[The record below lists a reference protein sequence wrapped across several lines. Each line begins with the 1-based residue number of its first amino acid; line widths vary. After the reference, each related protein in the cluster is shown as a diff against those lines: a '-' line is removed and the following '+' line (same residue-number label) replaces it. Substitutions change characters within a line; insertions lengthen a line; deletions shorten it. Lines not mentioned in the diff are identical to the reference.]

1 MAAAHRL
8 RPAAGLLGVCMVA
21 LLLAC
26 EPRDE
31 APAAGQQAQAMPAA
45 CGAVRVARL
54 PWASAELLA
63 EVDALI
69 LRLGLGCEVT
79 WVRGDTVPTLRDML
93 AGEGPDLLSEAWID
107 ALRPEVEAALAD
119 GRLLRAGPALS
130 DGAREGWWVP
140 RALLQAHPGL
150 RTLNDALHHPALFA
164 GPASAGRGQW
174 HGCPSGWAC
183 RVSTA
188 HAFRAWEGAARG
200 FVLVQPESPQAL
212 EASLA
217 EAVAQ
222 GRGWL
227 GYHWAPSTL
236 VARYD
241 LVPLAAG
248 VAVNEAAL
256 ACWARP
262 DCVAPNRSD
271 WPVAEVPTL
280 VDPRWA
286 RRAGAAYAYLQSRS
300 WETHTVSALLA
311 WQAAQGA
318 SAEDTARHF
327 LRTQPQV
334 WADWLPEDAARAVRR
349 ALG

>member
-1 MAAAHRL
+1 MVCL
-8 RPAAGLLGVCMVA
+8 VSLLF
-21 LLLAC
+21 AC
-26 EPRDE
+26 EPRGE
-31 APAAGQQAQAMPAA
+31 VPESTRSQAQTVPAA
-45 CGAVRVARL
+45 CGSVRVARL

-79 WVRGDTVPTLRDML
+79 WVRSDTVPTLRDML

-107 ALRPEVEAALAD
+107 ALRPEVEAALSD
-119 GRLLRAGPALS
+119 GRLLRAGSALA

-140 RALLQAHPGL
+140 RALVQAHPDL
-150 RTLNDALHHPALFA
+150 RTLDDALRRPALFS
-164 GPASAGRGQW
+164 GQEGAGRGRW
-174 HGCPSGWAC
+174 HACPSGWAC
-183 RVSTA
+183 RVSTTQ
-188 HAFRAWEGAARG
+188 AFRAWEGAARG
-200 FVLVQPESPQAL
+200 FVLVEPESPEAL

-217 EAVAQ
+217 EAIAQ

-227 GYHWAPSTL
+227 GYHWAPSAL

-248 VAVNEAAL
+248 VAVHEAAL

-262 DCVAPNRSD
+262 DCAQPTRSD
-271 WPVAEVPTL
+271 WPVAEVLTL
-280 VDPRWA
+280 VNPRWA
-286 RRAGAAYAYLQSRS
+286 NRAEAAYAYLQRRS
-300 WETHTVSALLA
+300 WDGNTVSALLA

-327 LRTQPQV
+327 LRAHPQI
-334 WADWLPEDAARAVRR
+334 WADWLPEATAQAVRR